1 MKYENLTP
9 ESYLMVNGVL
19 YSGWIP
25 PLKNYGPIRR
35 CSIKVKDI
43 INLLNNDVNVS
54 LTDEQNEALYFFV
67 KQFNTMIDI
76 QKSSKA
82 KASRAEAVLYERIYK
97 KSLEDE
103 KKDDLENPFVSDDEE
118 ELDIAAET
126 IALQSKGTLN
136 GFDDPL
142 KNIRKNKVNISRPH
156 AYDIFKNTNNESLN
170 SKLSDAKEL
179 AEFGDINF
187 EVD

>member
-1 MKYENLTP
+1 MKYENLTA
-9 ESYLMVNGVL
+9 ESFLMVNGVL

-35 CSIKVKDI
+35 CSIRVCDI
-43 INLLNNDVNVS
+43 INLLNNDINVL

-67 KQFNTMIDI
+67 KQFNTMIDF
-76 QKSSKA
+76 QHSSKN
-82 KASRAEAVLYERIYK
+82 KATRAEAVLYERVYK
-97 KSLEDE
+97 KALEQE
-103 KKDDLENPFVSDDEE
+103 KAEDLENPFISDDEE

-126 IALQSKGTLN
+126 IALQSKGSLN

-142 KNIRKNKVNISRPH
+142 KNIRKNRVQITRPH

-170 SKLSDAKEL
+170 SKLADAKEL
-179 AEFGDINF
+179 VEYGDIDFNV
-187 EVD
+187 E